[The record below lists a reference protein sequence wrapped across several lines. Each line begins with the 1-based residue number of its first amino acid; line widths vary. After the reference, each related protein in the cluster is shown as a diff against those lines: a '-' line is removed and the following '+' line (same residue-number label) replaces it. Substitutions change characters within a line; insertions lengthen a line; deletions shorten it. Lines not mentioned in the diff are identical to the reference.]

1 MAKGARWGVGE
12 TQTGEISGFLTALG
26 LDCRNE
32 LSLLITLC
40 VKKKKKKK
48 KQKHRCAFLL
58 KVEVDLAVLT
68 LACYFRDSSCF
79 WSHIVFSWVSLVEER

>member
-32 LSLLITLC
+32 LNLLITLC
-40 VKKKKKKK
+40 FKKKKKKAK
-48 KQKHRCAFLL
+48 A
-58 KVEVDLAVLT
+58 
-68 LACYFRDSSCF
+68 
-79 WSHIVFSWVSLVEER
+79 

>member
-12 TQTGEISGFLTALG
+12 TQTGEIFSFLTALG

-48 KQKHRCAFLL
+48 SKSI
-58 KVEVDLAVLT
+58 DVLS
-68 LACYFRDSSCF
+68 FFKSR
-79 WSHIVFSWVSLVEER
+79 WI

>member
-32 LSLLITLC
+32 LSLLITLF
-40 VKKKKKKK
+40 VKKKKKKSK
-48 KQKHRCAFLL
+48 SIDVLSFL
-58 KVEVDLAVLT
+58 KS
-68 LACYFRDSSCF
+68 R
-79 WSHIVFSWVSLVEER
+79 WI

>member
-12 TQTGEISGFLTALG
+12 TQTGEIFSFLTALG

-48 KQKHRCAFLL
+48 AKA
-58 KVEVDLAVLT
+58 
-68 LACYFRDSSCF
+68 
-79 WSHIVFSWVSLVEER
+79 

>member
-32 LSLLITLC
+32 LSLLITLF
-40 VKKKKKKK
+40 VKKKKKKAK
-48 KQKHRCAFLL
+48 A
-58 KVEVDLAVLT
+58 
-68 LACYFRDSSCF
+68 
-79 WSHIVFSWVSLVEER
+79 

>member
-12 TQTGEISGFLTALG
+12 TQTGEIFSFLTALG

-48 KQKHRCAFLL
+48 QKQGMFGESQKPPIQL
-58 KVEVDLAVLT
+58 
-68 LACYFRDSSCF
+68 
-79 WSHIVFSWVSLVEER
+79 